1 MASLRLR
8 VTSVLAKIEPVYGG
22 DSGPTGALNAILLS
36 GQPTLTPMQLTSV
49 QRDLIRP
56 YFGNA
61 ETLPTSI
68 YGVLEMS
75 VEAAGSGTPGVA
87 PAWGVLLR
95 MAGFSET
102 ILASNLTGT
111 GQAGGGAG
119 AIRLAAGA
127 SAVNDFYQGMPV
139 TITAG
144 TGVGKSGMITDYDG
158 TTKTGKVASSDWPVA
173 TDATTQ
179 YSIGA
184 SVVYRRITDN
194 PESGT
199 LYFNIDGVLHKFLGA
214 RGNVSASF
222 TVDEIPKMTFNFQGL
237 FVPVTDAAAPSVV
250 LTGWKQ
256 PQVVNYRNTP
266 VALVHGYAA
275 GMQSLA
281 FDMGNQIAFH
291 SLINVQ
297 EKMLLSDSTP
307 SGSISIEATTVA
319 DKNWWDI
326 AQNATLGP
334 VVLQHG
340 TLAGNKFG
348 VVMPAA
354 QIAEPKYGNKNNIAM
369 FDANLIPTPVSGN
382 DELCLSAF

>member
-8 VTSVLAKIEPVYGG
+8 VTSVLAKVESVYGTDAG
-22 DSGPTGALNAILLS
+22 ATGALNAILLS

-49 QRDLIRP
+49 ERELIRP
-56 YFGNA
+56 FFGNA

-68 YGVLEMS
+68 YGILEMA
-75 VEAAGSGTPGVA
+75 VEAAGSGAPGTA
-87 PAWGVLLR
+87 PAWGALLR

-102 ILASNLTGT
+102 ILAANLTGT

-144 TGVGKSGMITDYDG
+144 TGVGNTGMIVDYDG
-158 TTKTGKVASSDWPVA
+158 ATKTGKVASSNWVA

-184 SVVYRRITDN
+184 CVVYRRITDN

-199 LYFNIDGVLHKFLGA
+199 LMFNIDGVLHKFLGA
-214 RGNVSASF
+214 RGNVSATF
-222 TVDEIPKMTFNFQGL
+222 AVDEIGKMNFTFQGL
-237 FVPVTDAAAPSVV
+237 FVPVADAAAPTVV
-250 LTGWKQ
+250 LTNWIQ

-266 VALVHGYAA
+266 IALVHGYAA

-281 FDMGNQIAFH
+281 FDMGNTIAFH

-297 EKMLLSDSTP
+297 EKMLLSDSKP
-307 SGSISIEATTVA
+307 SGSISIEATSVA

-326 AQNATLGP
+326 AQKATLGA
-334 VVLQHG
+334 VAFQHG
-340 TLAGNKFG
+340 TNAGNKIA

-369 FDANLIPTPVSGN
+369 LDANLIPTPVSGN
-382 DELCLSAF
+382 DELCISAF